1 MQRWD
6 YKWIVATVYVFALF
20 MTLLDQTIT
29 NVALPTLARLYHAT
43 AADVAWVATSYLLS
57 AAVCIPISGWLG
69 DRFGTKRTFA
79 LALVIFTI
87 GSLLCGVASG
97 IGALIAFRVLQG
109 IGGGLLTPVG
119 ATMLLRAFPLAER
132 ARVSSFITIPAVV
145 APALG
150 PVVGGYLVE
159 FQSWRWIFLINIPL
173 GVVGLA
179 IALVGL
185 REERTAGTGP
195 LDLPGFALAA
205 AGLAAFVYSLG
216 EVGARGLDDPRVR
229 AFGGGGIALL
239 ALFVAVE
246 LRVTRPL
253 IDVRLFREP
262 LFAASN
268 VVLFFIQG
276 GFFGITFLLPQ
287 LLQAERG
294 LSPLAAGL
302 VGCTT
307 AIGIMVGAP
316 LVGRL
321 YPAVGPRR
329 LIMGGMALAALT
341 ALSLRL
347 TGLDTDPWFI
357 RVQVFVLGVAFGFVF
372 VPLQT
377 ASFARIAPAQ
387 TGRANAAYAAMRQV
401 ATSVGVAL
409 LATVLS
415 GRLAAY
421 GVTLGDPGT
430 RPGALLAFHDAFAVA
445 ALLDLL
451 GLAAALL
458 ISDRLAA
465 GTMTRRLAA
474 MSPAPAAA
482 LPTPIE

>member
-1 MQRWD
+1 MMRTLE
-6 YKWIVATVYVFALF
+6 YKWLVALVYVFALF

-29 NVALPTLARLYHAT
+29 NIALPTLARVYRASAT
-43 AADVAWVATSYLLS
+43 DVAWVATSYLLS
-57 AAVCIPISGWLG
+57 AAVFIPISGWLG

-79 LALVIFTI
+79 LALIVFTVGSFLCGIANGI
-87 GSLLCGVASG
+87 GSLV
-97 IGALIAFRVLQG
+97 AFRVLQG

-132 ARVSSFITIPAVV
+132 ARASSLIIIPAVV
-145 APALG
+145 APTLG
-150 PVVGGYLVE
+150 PVIGGYLVE
-159 FQSWRWIFLINIPL
+159 FQSWRWIFLINVPL
-173 GVVGLA
+173 GVIALA
-179 IALVGL
+179 LALVGL
-185 REERTAGTGP
+185 RENRTEGTGP
-195 LDLPGFALAA
+195 LDVPGFALAA
-205 AGLAAFVYSLG
+205 AGLGAFVYGLG
-216 EVGARGLDDPRVR
+216 EVGMRGFGDPQVR
-229 AFGGGGIALL
+229 AFGGVGIILL

-253 IDVRLFREP
+253 IDVRLFGEP

-268 VVLFFIQG
+268 AVLFCIQG
-276 GFFGITFLLPQ
+276 GFFGLTFLLPQ

-302 VGCTT
+302 VSFTT
-307 AIGIMVGAP
+307 AIGIIVGAP

-321 YPAVGPRR
+321 YPVVGPRR
-329 LIMGGMALAALT
+329 LIIGGMALAALT
-341 ALSLRL
+341 ALSLRSVGL
-347 TGLDTDPWFI
+347 TTDPWLI
-357 RVQVFVLGVAFGFVF
+357 RGQVFVLGVAFGFVF

-377 ASFARIAPAQ
+377 ASFARISPAQ
-387 TGRANAAYAAMRQV
+387 TGRANAAYSAVRQV

-415 GRLAAY
+415 NRLVAY
-421 GVTLGDPGT
+421 GATLGTPDT
-430 RPGALLAFHDAFAVA
+430 RSGALAAFHDAFAVA

-465 GTMTRRLAA
+465 NTMTRKVTDPP
-474 MSPAPAAA
+474 SV
-482 LPTPIE
+482 PTMEVVG

>member
-1 MQRWD
+1 MRVIE
-6 YKWIVATVYVFALF
+6 YKWIVALVYVFALF

-29 NVALPTLARLYHAT
+29 NVALPTLARVYRASAT
-43 AADVAWVATSYLLS
+43 DVAWVATGYLVS
-57 AAVCIPISGWLG
+57 AAICIPVSGWLG

-79 LALVIFTI
+79 LALAVFTV
-87 GSLLCGVASG
+87 GSLLCGIADS
-97 IGALIAFRVLQG
+97 IGGLVTFRVLQG
-109 IGGGLLTPVG
+109 LGGGVLTPVG
-119 ATMLLRAFPLAER
+119 ATMLLRAFPLMER
-132 ARVSSFITIPAVV
+132 ARASSLITIPAVV

-159 FQSWRWIFLINIPL
+159 YQSWRWIFLINAPL
-173 GVVGLA
+173 GLIGLA
-179 IALVGL
+179 VAALGL
-185 REERTAGTGP
+185 REERTAGAGA

-205 AGLAAFVYSLG
+205 VGLATFVYGLGEAGVQGLGDARVLACGGAGLV
-216 EVGARGLDDPRVR
+216 
-229 AFGGGGIALL
+229 LL

-246 LRVTRPL
+246 LRVAHPL
-253 IDVRLFREP
+253 IDVRLFGEP

-268 VVLFFIQG
+268 AVLFFIQG
-276 GFFGITFLLPQ
+276 GFFGVTFLLPQ

-307 AIGIMVGAP
+307 ASGIIVGAP

-321 YPAVGPRR
+321 YPVIGPRR
-329 LIMGGMALAALT
+329 LIMAGMALAALAT
-341 ALSLRL
+341 LSLRL
-347 TGLDTDPWFI
+347 ISLDTDPWLM
-357 RVQVFVLGVAFGFVF
+357 RGQVFVLGVAFGFVF

-387 TGRANAAYAAMRQV
+387 TGRASAAYAAVRQA

-415 GRLAAY
+415 NRLAAY
-421 GVTLGDPGT
+421 GATLGAPGT
-430 RPGALLAFHDAFAVA
+430 RAAALVAFHDAFAVA
-445 ALLDLL
+445 ALLALL
-451 GLAAALL
+451 GLAAAFL

-465 GTMTRRLAA
+465 GTMTRQSAD
-474 MSPAPAAA
+474 APTI
-482 LPTPIE
+482 PTTLTTLVD